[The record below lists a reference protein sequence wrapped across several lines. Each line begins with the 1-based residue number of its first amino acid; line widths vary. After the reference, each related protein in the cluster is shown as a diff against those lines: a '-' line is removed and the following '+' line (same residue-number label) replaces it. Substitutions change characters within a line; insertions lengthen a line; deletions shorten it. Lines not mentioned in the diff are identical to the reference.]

1 MARSGV
7 IVAATFGIRR
17 IEDPRT
23 NFENRQEG
31 ESHSQSDLE
40 FAGCLPGIVRYQDF
54 PTRKCYSE

>member
-1 MARSGV
+1 V